1 MTHNKHSFVKEN
13 SRLYNMIVYLPTV
26 ILATMSGKVYCL
38 TVIVLRKWGTRPRFI
53 LLPWRRKPE
62 TGKRVVDTVYKLTV
76 WSELLM
82 SDFHEYCLHK
92 KQCGNLF
99 VLNTHRT
106 DVIPDLLFI
115 INELISTFQVNVKN
129 LFCIIKKSAY

>member
-1 MTHNKHSFVKEN
+1 
-13 SRLYNMIVYLPTV
+13 
-26 ILATMSGKVYCL
+26 MSGKVYCL

-76 WSELLM
+76 SSELLM

-92 KQCGNLF
+92 KNMW
-99 VLNTHRT
+99 
-106 DVIPDLLFI
+106 
-115 INELISTFQVNVKN
+115 
-129 LFCIIKKSAY
+129 KSFRFEYT

>member
-1 MTHNKHSFVKEN
+1 MIMIMSMTHNKHSYVKEN
-13 SRLYNMIVYLPTV
+13 SRLYMIVYLPTV

-76 WSELLM
+76 
-82 SDFHEYCLHK
+82 
-92 KQCGNLF
+92 
-99 VLNTHRT
+99 
-106 DVIPDLLFI
+106 
-115 INELISTFQVNVKN
+115 
-129 LFCIIKKSAY
+129 